1 VVSAGV
7 AAGLATVAVAA
18 AGDVRPFE
26 ASQGSILWQREFTS
40 PGEDWIV
47 KENAYG
53 GPKYDRATDLAPAAG
68 GGFVLAGMTES
79 FGAGKRDI
87 LLLKVDGNGIEQWR
101 RIYGEPGNDAAS
113 PPRTT
118 SITASRCYPMDA
130 SS

>member
-1 VVSAGV
+1 MTGPALSGVRATVHVVSAGV
-7 AAGLATVAVAA
+7 AAGLA
-18 AGDVRPFE
+18 
-26 ASQGSILWQREFTS
+26 TS